1 LNKGGFVR
9 YQPIPLVVNN
19 GQMNIKDEVLA
30 GIWNQMVSEQKA
42 QKVFYNGYITSVYDF
57 INFMRTGGVLPVLIV
72 DSQED
77 ELCHIAWIS
86 DYGDGH
92 ACLHHCSLGKFRR
105 GAAKAILKYYG
116 EFKNTETGEFLF
128 DTMVGITPENNE
140 AAVRVARLMGFKLL
154 SPAIPGLC
162 NDVYAGNRVGG
173 IISYYQYNR
182 GAPMASHAD
191 KGDTSW
197 AAERAAAE

>member
-1 LNKGGFVR
+1 MR

-57 INFMRTGGVLPVLIV
+57 INFLRTGGVLPILIF
-72 DSQED
+72 DTQD
-77 ELCHIAWIS
+77 NELCHIAWIS

-92 ACLHHCSLGKFRR
+92 ACLHHCSLGKFKR

-116 EFKNTETGEFLF
+116 DFKDTESGEPSF

-140 AAVRVARLMGFKLL
+140 AAVRVAKLMGFKLL

-162 NDVYAGNRVGG
+162 NDVYTGNRVNGV
-173 IISYYQYNR
+173 ISYYQYNR
-182 GAPMASHAD
+182 KKGA
-191 KGDTSW
+191 
-197 AAERAAAE
+197 E